1 MSKNNN
7 TPPIIKIAAWLLSL
21 IVFGVGFWH
30 AHLGMKEM
38 KPFQSEYG
46 SLLIAAI
53 ILLLTLITY
62 WFAVNGKKTAL
73 IFYSICAL
81 SFFVLNLNY
90 FYPAY
95 MAKTLIQNEASTLND
110 ILQKYVNGTSSIQ
123 DSENSAAVSD
133 YLNLISLKDQIITEI
148 NNKGYGPKA
157 RKRTNDFNEIS
168 SKYSVTAIEEPSFGK
183 VTNNVDDA
191 KRQREQIEPLFE
203 QALSTLMLKGI
214 LNVNDPGLFREGT
227 KELGEIQKKY
237 TVILN
242 SISSDNST
250 IYKLDSITGYK
261 NINNI
266 VKFVGEFN
274 TAIDKVN
281 KGNNKQENIL
291 PRLDEDAH
299 PRADKLGKIKHTITS
314 ITERIN
320 EIDTWAIIF
329 LCLLID
335 FIVPLSIYL
344 LIKKKENE
352 NEDVKKKKLK
362 PSSF

>member
-1 MSKNNN
+1 MKKNEV
-7 TPPIIKIAAWLLSL
+7 PVIINIAAWILSA
-21 IVFGVGFWH
+21 IVFFVGFWH

-53 ILLLTLITY
+53 ILLLTFITY
-62 WFAVNGKKTAL
+62 WFAVNGKKTAI

-95 MAKTLIQNEASTLND
+95 LAKTLIQNEASTLNE

-123 DSENSAAVSD
+123 DSENSEAVSD
-133 YLNLISLKDQIITEI
+133 YLNLISLKEQIINEI
-148 NNKGYGPKA
+148 NNKGFGPNA
-157 RKRTNDFNEIS
+157 RALTSEFNDIS
-168 SKYSVTAIEEPSFGK
+168 SKYSVAEIKQPSYGR
-183 VTNNVDDA
+183 VTSDSDNA
-191 KRQREQIEPLFE
+191 KLQREKIEPLFE
-203 QALSTLMLKGI
+203 KALSNLLLKGI
-214 LNVNDPGLFREGT
+214 LNVNDPGLFAEGT
-227 KELGEIQKKY
+227 KELAVLQEKC
-237 TVILN
+237 TEILN
-242 SISSDNST
+242 NISSDNT
-250 IYKLDSITGYK
+250 TNYKLDSIERYE
-261 NINNI
+261 NVNNI

-291 PRLDEDAH
+291 TRLDEDAH
-299 PRADKLGKIKHTITS
+299 PRANKLGKIKHTITS
-314 ITERIN
+314 IAERIK

-344 LIKKKENE
+344 LIKKKENQG
-352 NEDVKKKKLK
+352 DDKPKQKLK
-362 PSSF
+362 PSTF

>member
-1 MSKNNN
+1 MNKKE
-7 TPPIIKIAAWLLSL
+7 TPIIIIIAAWILSA
-21 IVFGVGFWH
+21 IVFVVGFWH

-53 ILLLTLITY
+53 ILLLTFITY

-95 MAKTLIQNEASTLND
+95 MAKTLVQNEASTLNE

-123 DSENSAAVSD
+123 DSENSEAVSD
-133 YLNLISLKDQIITEI
+133 YLNLISLKEQIIKEI
-148 NNKGYGPKA
+148 NNKGFGPNA
-157 RKRTNDFNEIS
+157 RALTSKFNDIS
-168 SKYSVTAIEEPSFGK
+168 SKYSSVTEIKQPSYGK
-183 VTNNVDDA
+183 VTSDSDNA
-191 KRQREQIEPLFE
+191 KLQREQIEPLFE
-203 QALSTLMLKGI
+203 EALSNLLLKGI
-214 LNVNDPGLFREGT
+214 LNVNDPGLFAEGT
-227 KELGEIQKKY
+227 KELAVLEEKY
-237 TVILN
+237 TEILN
-242 SISSDNST
+242 NISSDNT
-250 IYKLDSITGYK
+250 TNYKLDSIEGYK
-261 NINNI
+261 NVNNI

-281 KGNNKQENIL
+281 EGNNKQENIL
-291 PRLDEDAH
+291 TRLDEDAH
-299 PRADKLGKIKHTITS
+299 PRANKLGSIKHTITS
-314 ITERIN
+314 ISERIR

-344 LIKKKENE
+344 LIKKKDNE
-352 NEDVKKKKLK
+352 GNDKPKQKLK
-362 PSSF
+362 PSIF